1 MKQLYIKTRD
11 EWRKWLQKNHNKV
24 NELWLVFYKKETGK
38 PTIDYESAVE
48 EALCYGWI
56 DSIVKKIDKEKYV
69 RKFTPRK
76 NNSVWSEP
84 NKKRVKKVIKEGRMT
99 EFGMEKINAAKKSG
113 AWNKIIEPP
122 KVSSAAP
129 KDFILALNKNKKA
142 KGNFD
147 KFSPS
152 DKKRYYMWINIAKKN
167 ETREKRIK
175 ESLELLSK
183 NKELGL
189 K

>member
-1 MKQLYIKTRD
+1 MNQLYLKTRS
-11 EWRKWLQKNHNKV
+11 EWRKWLQKNHDKV
-24 NELWLVFYKKETGK
+24 GELWLIFYKKDTGR
-38 PTIDYESAVE
+38 PSLGYDDAVE

-56 DSIVKKIDKEKYV
+56 DSLVRKLDDEKYV

-76 NNSVWSEP
+76 INSFWSEP
-84 NKKRVKKVIKEGRMT
+84 NKKRVRKVIKEGRMT
-99 EFGMEKINAAKKSG
+99 EFGLEKINAAKKSG

-122 KVSSAAP
+122 KVSYDAP
-129 KDFILALNKNKKA
+129 KELISALNKNKKA
-142 KGNFD
+142 KNNFD

-152 DKKRYYMWINIAKKN
+152 VKRRYYMWINIAKKK
-167 ETREKRIK
+167 ETRERRIK
-175 ESLELLSK
+175 ESIELLSK